1 MDDTTPKATRYNTR
15 SSIMSEYESA
25 AEDSDS
31 SMYFSMVEDS
41 DSSTG
46 KENAKGSDN
55 KSLKLEMRS
64 AKKATP
70 LLRKVLN
77 PTPRNKHNKRV
88 SFSESPK
95 PMPSGEKLSKI
106 FPTTPR
112 HSLKNLDFQS
122 NIDVDSEVIKCQEKL
137 ATLMT
142 IEEASGQE
150 NFCEA
155 TNAIK
160 VDKLTA
166 ILETKSEAHLSHEK
180 AEGAEHDTM
189 PSNQLLDCFATVSD
203 GASDGG
209 SDDREHSM
217 LEDTIIEKFCD
228 QNNAEIPHVPAN
240 ELQIVPGKVKGQM
253 FKSAITSVI
262 SSLTPNKIKSASAV
276 IEECKNRIA
285 AIPTKNPT
293 ESARSKLLIA
303 NRKSMLPNARRQTS
317 VRRRSSTYEPRK
329 VDARKTI
336 NIIKKARKNINKV
349 GQGKFLYASQLNRIS
364 CGNI

>member
-31 SMYFSMVEDS
+31 SLYFSMVDDS
-41 DSSTG
+41 DSSTD
-46 KENAKGSDN
+46 KENSKGEWTVSEN
-55 KSLKLEMRS
+55 KPLKIETRS

-88 SFSESPK
+88 SFSDSPK
-95 PMPSGEKLSKI
+95 PMPSGEKSGKVH
-106 FPTTPR
+106 PKTPR
-112 HSLKNLDFQS
+112 RCLKNLEYQS
-122 NIDVDSEVIKCQEKL
+122 NIDVDSEVNECQEKL
-137 ATLMT
+137 ATLLT
-142 IEEASGQE
+142 IEEATGQE
-150 NFCEA
+150 NVCES
-155 TNAIK
+155 TNDIK

-166 ILETKSEAHLSHEK
+166 IPETESEVHLSNEK
-180 AEGAEHDTM
+180 AEGAEKETM

-209 SDDREHSM
+209 SDRDHSM
-217 LEDTIIEKFCD
+217 LDDTIIEKFCD
-228 QNNAEIPHVPAN
+228 LNDTEIQHVPAN
-240 ELQIVPGKVKGQM
+240 DQQIAPVKVKGQM
-253 FKSAITSVI
+253 LKSAITSVI
-262 SSLTPNKIKSASAV
+262 SSLTPNKVKSASVV

-293 ESARSKLLIA
+293 QSARSQLLME
-303 NRKSMLPNARRQTS
+303 NRKSVVPNTRRQTS
-317 VRRRSSTYEPRK
+317 FRRRSSTYEPRK

-336 NIIKKARKNINKV
+336 NVLKKARKTLNKV
-349 GQGKFLYASQLNRIS
+349 GQGKF
-364 CGNI
+364 